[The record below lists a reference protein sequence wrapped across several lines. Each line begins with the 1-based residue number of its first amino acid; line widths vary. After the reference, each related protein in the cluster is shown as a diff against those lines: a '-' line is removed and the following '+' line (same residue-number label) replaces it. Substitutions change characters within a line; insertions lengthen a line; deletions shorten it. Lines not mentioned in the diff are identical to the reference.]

1 LGAKNI
7 PVHSFYIGSAPA
19 KYFQEV
25 SKRTKGRSS
34 EWKFNDPSAANKL
47 TSFVVENILKGIGGE
62 KGGDELVTAYRMR
75 FSS

>member
-19 KYFQEV
+19 KYFQGV
-25 SKRTKGRSS
+25 SKQTNGQSS
-34 EWKFNDPSAANKL
+34 EYNFNEPMAANKL
-47 TSFVVENILKGIGGE
+47 TSFVVENILKRIGGDKRGE
-62 KGGDELVTAYRMR
+62 ELVAAYRMR